1 MIYSFEKSDPTKKDF
16 LGLLEENRI
25 DYELSDFDRSVIRI
39 LGSVQPAVKEK
50 LEGIYAGRNL
60 HVTVENFSADIYAD
74 FTARTEPIVIAGPC
88 SVESEEQIASVASFL
103 EEVGI
108 RYIRGGAY
116 KPRTSPESFQGMGKS
131 GLKLISSQARAHG
144 LKVVSEVMDKSQ
156 IDSLVEHADVIQV
169 GSRNMFNYTLLTALG
184 STDKPIL
191 LKRGMAAT
199 IDEWLSASEYIR
211 RGGNTAIILCE
222 RGIRTFEP
230 KTRNTLD
237 ISAICLAQKI
247 SGYPVIADPSH
258 ATGDSE
264 LVIPVALAAL
274 SAGADGVMVEIHPK
288 PEQALS
294 DMNQALSF
302 FQFKVL
308 LQKITQHY
316 PSPYRVHPPEEE

>member
-1 MIYSFEKSDPTKKDF
+1 MIYSFEKSDPAEKDF
-16 LGLLEENRI
+16 LRILEENFL

-39 LGSVQPAVKEK
+39 LGVTRPEVKGK
-50 LEGIYAGRNL
+50 LEKIYAGRNI
-60 HVTVENFSADIYAD
+60 HVPNEKFSADIYAD
-74 FTARTEPIVIAGPC
+74 FTDRTEPIVIAGPC
-88 SVESEEQIASVASFL
+88 AVESTEQISSVASFL
-103 EEVGI
+103 EEMGI

-116 KPRTSPESFQGMGKS
+116 KPRTSPDSFQGMGKR
-131 GLKLISSQARAHG
+131 GLNLISSEAHTHG
-144 LKVVSEVMDKSQ
+144 LRVISEVMDKSQ
-156 IDSLVEHADVIQV
+156 IESLIEHADIIQV

-184 STDKPIL
+184 STGKPIL

-211 RGGNTAIILCE
+211 RGGNDHIILCE

-237 ISAICLAQKI
+237 ISAICIARKL

-274 SAGADGVMVEIHPK
+274 SAGADGIIVEIHPK

-294 DMNQALSF
+294 DMKQALSF
-302 FQFKVL
+302 SQFKVL

-316 PSPYRVHPPEEE
+316 PYRDQSPEEE